1 MNNVSDALTPTL
13 SVSPQGR
20 LHFEGASED
29 LVELA
34 AAFANGS
41 GHGLLLLE
49 SIDAALLPDAVFAY
63 WRDFARAQLAQV
75 AAEPGIED
83 RDFEFDP
90 LVFEL
95 DEADVARLLLALPPM
110 KGAEYVGADC
120 LRRLRLNL
128 SWEMHKAIFNHAGN
142 ARDYFASRHPHLKLL
157 GRVCFHL
164 AENKHNPDLPFAFL
178 ATYAHQV
185 GGDSR
190 VKHLPL
196 NRALE
201 EYAGANKRKALL
213 HLLEPI
219 NKAAQASDF
228 IKGLADS
235 GAIYHPQGW
244 TAREAYKF
252 LTAIPVFEHAG
263 IAVRVPDWWKTGK
276 ATSPEVKVTI
286 GEKPPFRVGAEAL
299 LSFDAALMLGDD
311 AITER
316 DIAELLERSD
326 NLVFFKGK
334 WVEVD
339 QQKLDDLLGKWKAA
353 QAQMREGG
361 VTFAKA
367 MRMMAGMGAENQSEA
382 EPGTAAARVVS
393 GPWLE
398 QTLRQLRDPAEDDT
412 LQKLLDEHVRATLRP
427 YQRQGVAWLNLL
439 HQLQLGAVLADDMGL
454 GKTLQVIALLA
465 LNKSRGQTGGALLVV
480 PASLIGNW
488 LAELKRFAPTLV
500 AHVAHPTGDGLE
512 KPSGP
517 NDAVIVTY
525 AMVARLHWVQ
535 ASDWSLIVLDEAQA
549 IKNPDAKQTKAV
561 KALKATHRLA
571 LTGTPVENR
580 LADLWSL
587 FDFASPGLLGSPKQF
602 DRFMKRKDADGKPPY
617 AALRTLT
624 QPYLLRRLKT
634 DKRIISDLP
643 DKTEMKTFCGLS
655 KAQIAL
661 YQQTVEKLDHD
672 LREADGI
679 QRRGI
684 ILACLMRFKQ
694 ICNHPSQWL
703 KDESFTARDSG
714 KFQRL
719 AEICE
724 VIAEKQEKALVFT
737 QFREMTGPLH
747 AFLTSIFGTSGLV
760 LHGGTPVG
768 ERQNMVQDFQ
778 REDGPPFFVLS
789 LKAGGTGL
797 NLTAAAHV
805 IHFDRWWNPAVENQ
819 ATDRAFR
826 IGQKRNVLVHKFIC
840 TGTLEERIDQLI
852 ESKRALSDSVIEG
865 GDGAMLTEMSNA
877 ELLKIVKLDMKAM
890 DDSS

>member
-1 MNNVSDALTPTL
+1 
-13 SVSPQGR
+13 
-20 LHFEGASED
+20 
-29 LVELA
+29 
-34 AAFANGS
+34 
-41 GHGLLLLE
+41 
-49 SIDAALLPDAVFAY
+49 
-63 WRDFARAQLAQV
+63 
-75 AAEPGIED
+75 
-83 RDFEFDP
+83 
-90 LVFEL
+90 
-95 DEADVARLLLALPPM
+95 
-110 KGAEYVGADC
+110 
-120 LRRLRLNL
+120 
-128 SWEMHKAIFNHAGN
+128 
-142 ARDYFASRHPHLKLL
+142 
-157 GRVCFHL
+157 
-164 AENKHNPDLPFAFL
+164 
-178 ATYAHQV
+178 
-185 GGDSR
+185 
-190 VKHLPL
+190 
-196 NRALE
+196 
-201 EYAGANKRKALL
+201 
-213 HLLEPI
+213 
-219 NKAAQASDF
+219 
-228 IKGLADS
+228 
-235 GAIYHPQGW
+235 
-244 TAREAYKF
+244 
-252 LTAIPVFEHAG
+252 
-263 IAVRVPDWWKTGK
+263 
-276 ATSPEVKVTI
+276 
-286 GEKPPFRVGAEAL
+286 
-299 LSFDAALMLGDD
+299 
-311 AITER
+311 
-316 DIAELLERSD
+316 
-326 NLVFFKGK
+326 
-334 WVEVD
+334 
-339 QQKLDDLLGKWKAA
+339 
-353 QAQMREGG
+353 
-361 VTFAKA
+361 
-367 MRMMAGMGAENQSEA
+367 
-382 EPGTAAARVVS
+382 
-393 GPWLE
+393 
-398 QTLRQLRDPAEDDT
+398 
-412 LQKLLDEHVRATLRP
+412 
-427 YQRQGVAWLNLL
+427 
-439 HQLQLGAVLADDMGL
+439 
-454 GKTLQVIALLA
+454 
-465 LNKSRGQTGGALLVV
+465 
-480 PASLIGNW
+480 
-488 LAELKRFAPTLV
+488 
-500 AHVAHPTGDGLE
+500 
-512 KPSGP
+512 
-517 NDAVIVTY
+517 
-525 AMVARLHWVQ
+525 
-535 ASDWSLIVLDEAQA
+535 
-549 IKNPDAKQTKAV
+549 
-561 KALKATHRLA
+561 
-571 LTGTPVENR
+571 
-580 LADLWSL
+580 
-587 FDFASPGLLGSPKQF
+587 
-602 DRFMKRKDADGKPPY
+602 MKRKDADGKPPY

-890 DDSS
+890 DDST